1 VRHDRSDKFV
11 LPFAEERE
19 RGSTFSPTAI
29 LLTAL
34 AVAAFVSLQTAI
46 SSVLAICSVVV
57 LVGSLGKTRWKR
69 VLSLAA
75 KFEVIIL
82 FWVLLEPVLYGST
95 IVATFEFPW
104 GPLHVYSEGIYLG
117 ILLGTR
123 MFTILL
129 TFMGALSHISLT
141 DFVGSLRTLR
151 VPQSILGSMLIM
163 FRYVPLFMEERSRM
177 QDAQKLRG
185 YERGR
190 RIERITHLGNLVGT
204 SINRSFDRSVR
215 VYESMSLRGFGR
227 GMIVRGA
234 GFRKRDVLLPMA
246 FLLLLLSI
254 PFLSYAIAE
263 VLIL

>member
-1 VRHDRSDKFV
+1 V

-19 RGSTFSPTAI
+19 RGSAFSPTAVF
-29 LLTAL
+29 LTAL

-46 SSVLAICSVVV
+46 SSVLAIGSIVV
-57 LVGSLGKTRWKR
+57 LVGILAGTRWKR

-82 FWVLLEPVLYGST
+82 FWVLLEPFLYGST
-95 IVATFEFPW
+95 VVATLELPW
-104 GPLHVYSEGIYLG
+104 GPLLVYSEGIYLG
-117 ILLGTR
+117 ILLGAR

-141 DFVGSLRTLR
+141 DFVGSLRALR

-190 RIERITHLGNLVGT
+190 RVERVTHLGNLVGT

-227 GMIVRGA
+227 GMMVRGV
-234 GFRKRDVLLPMA
+234 GFQKRDVLLPVA
-246 FLLLLLSI
+246 FLLLLLSA
-254 PFLSYAIAE
+254 PFLSKVIAE